1 MSKEDLIGIFGS
13 NQTAAEGV
21 IAANTTL
28 GVLNSDPSQGV
39 IGIGFDAGS
48 VIKAAISDGTMA
60 GAVTQSPLLMGYFA
74 VYAMTKISNGD
85 SVKDFPMDGYWY
97 DASNMDA
104 PDIAPNLYD

>member
-1 MSKEDLIGIFGS
+1 MRNFR
-13 NQTAAEGV
+13 
-21 IAANTTL
+21 
-28 GVLNSDPSQGV
+28 GV

-74 VYAMTKISNGD
+74 VYAMTKIANGE

-97 DASNMDA
+97 DSTNMDA